1 MDTLFTMR
9 GRIIAASALA
19 AAAGLALSVTSC
31 GGGGYGGGGSGSA
44 MYSIGGTVSG
54 LAAGD
59 TLVLQD
65 RGTDNKTITANGPFA
80 FSTTLTY
87 GMAYNVTV
95 LTQPATPAQTC
106 TVTNGT
112 GTVGYANVTNVT
124 VTCI

>member
-1 MDTLFTMR
+1 MAISSVTHGKT
-9 GRIIAASALA
+9 LA
-19 AAAGLALSVTSC
+19 AACLALAVSAC
-31 GGGGYGGGGSGSA
+31 GGGGGYGGGGGGAAS
-44 MYSIGGTVSG
+44 YTVGGTVSG

-65 RGTDNKTITANGPFA
+65 DGTDNKTIAANGA
-80 FSTTLTY
+80 FTFSKTLSY

-106 TVTNGT
+106 TVTNASGT
-112 GTVGYANVTNVT
+112 IGYSNVTNVT